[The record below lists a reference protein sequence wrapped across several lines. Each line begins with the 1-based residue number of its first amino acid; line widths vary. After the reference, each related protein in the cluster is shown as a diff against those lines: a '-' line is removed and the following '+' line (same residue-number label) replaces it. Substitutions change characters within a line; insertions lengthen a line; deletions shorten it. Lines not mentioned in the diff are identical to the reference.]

1 MSQPQKTPS
10 SQTPTPSRRE
20 FVKASSAL
28 MVGGAALASGFNVA
42 RAAHVAGDDTIK
54 IALIGC
60 GGRGTAA
67 AGQALQTK
75 GKVVLWAMAD
85 AFDKRI
91 EQSLKKLRRGLEQGY
106 DGKVSGPLEE
116 KIDVPPERQFSGLDA
131 YQKAIDSG
139 VDLVILTTP
148 PGFRPMQFEAAIAAG
163 KHVFMEKPVAVDAPG
178 IRRVLATGKLATEKG
193 LAVGVGLQRRHQI
206 PYIETIKRLQDGAIG
221 DILLA
226 RVYWNGAGVWVRTR
240 TDFAK
245 AYGHQPTEMEYQVNN
260 WYYFNWLCGDHIVEQ
275 HIHNLDV
282 INWLKGTHPV
292 EAKGMGGR
300 QVRTG
305 KEYGQIFDHHFVE
318 FTYPD
323 GSTMMS
329 QCRHQRGCWSQV
341 TEYATGSAGTTHI
354 GGHSILSPSGEW
366 HYDKPAPNPYQVE
379 HDDLFAAIRRGD
391 PYNEVE
397 YGAHGTMTA
406 IFGRMAT
413 YSGKELSWDEA
424 INSEIDLSP
433 SVYDFA
439 AAPPVLP
446 DSDGYYPVPVPGKTK
461 VV

>member
-1 MSQPQKTPS
+1 MSHSQKKQS
-10 SQTPTPSRRE
+10 SVTPTPSRRE
-20 FVKASSAL
+20 FVKTSSAL
-28 MVGGAALASGFNVA
+28 LAGGATLASGLSIA

-60 GGRGTAA
+60 GGRGTSA

-91 EQSLKKLRRGLEQGY
+91 EQSLKKLRRGLEQSPKSKETGW
-106 DGKVSGPLEE
+106 LEAR
-116 KIDVPPERQFSGLDA
+116 IDVPPERQFAGLDA

-148 PGFRPMQFEAAIAAG
+148 PGFRPLQFEAAIAAG

-178 IRRVLATGKLATEKG
+178 IRRVLASGKLARKKG
-193 LAVGVGLQRRHQI
+193 LAVGVGLQRHHQP

-221 DILLA
+221 DILLT
-226 RVYWNGAGVWVRTR
+226 RVYWNGSGVWVRTR
-240 TDFAK
+240 ADFAK

-282 INWLKGTHPV
+282 SNWLKGTHPI
-292 EAKGMGGR
+292 AANGMGGR

-305 KEYGQIFDHHFVE
+305 KEYGQIFDHHAVE

-329 QCRHQRGCWSQV
+329 QCRHQPGCWSQV
-341 TEYATGSAGTTHI
+341 TEYAAGSAGTSHV
-354 GGHSILSPSGEW
+354 GGGSIISPSGQW
-366 HYDKPAPNPYQVE
+366 HYEGPTPNPYQVE

-397 YGAHGTMTA
+397 YGAHSTMTA

-413 YSGKELSWDEA
+413 YSGKALSWDEA

-433 SVYDFA
+433 SKYDFA
-439 AAPPVLP
+439 ATPPVVP
-446 DSDGYYPVPVPGKTK
+446 DENGWYPIPVPGKTK